1 MLKRLNIYF
10 KEMYPIIPRLA
21 LGYMVFLEI
30 YFIVL
35 LNHGVTEFQ
44 LGIQEVIC
52 GFTVFSF
59 LCWLRIADD
68 FKDYELDCR
77 LFKERPLPSGRV
89 RKKDLAVFVSILI
102 AITLL
107 LNLAFMNNFGFCLF
121 LYTYGSLMAVWFFQK
136 HKIAKSL
143 PLALVT
149 HNPVQMI
156 MNIYII
162 SFTVIKYDIRA
173 FDLTNLMAAFTL
185 YFPALI
191 WEVSRKIRAPKDETE
206 YVTYSKLFGYKK
218 AVAFVFI
225 VTWMDIITNFILV
238 WNLNKL
244 AVLALLINV
253 LWMSWKFLEFSKNP
267 ERYRI
272 VEKVERYTYV
282 QETIM
287 ILTVAAYLLVGRYFG
302 RAANICVL
310 APAVIQL
317 FYGTFEDSRLF
328 RGNE

>member
-10 KEMYPIIPRLA
+10 KEMYPIIPRLL
-21 LGYMVFLEI
+21 LGYLVFAEI

-35 LNHGVTEFQ
+35 FNHGISNFEF
-44 LGIQEVIC
+44 GIQELVC
-52 GFTVFSF
+52 GFTIFSF

-89 RKKDLAVFVSILI
+89 TKKDLKIFVSILI
-102 AITLL
+102 SITIL
-107 LNLAFMNNFGFCLF
+107 LNFLFMNNFLFCVI

-149 HNPVQMI
+149 HNPVQLI

-162 SFTVIKYDIRA
+162 SFVIIKY
-173 FDLTNLMAAFTL
+173 NLEIVNIYNILAIFTL

-206 YVTYSKLFGYKK
+206 YVTYSKLFGYKISIN
-218 AVAFVFI
+218 FVFI
-225 VTWMDIITNFILV
+225 VTWIDIITNFVLV
-238 WNLNKL
+238 WNLNKF
-244 AVLALLINV
+244 AVLALLLNV
-253 LWMSWKFLEFSKNP
+253 LWISWKFIEYKKDP
-267 ERYRI
+267 TKYKI
-272 VEKVERYTYV
+272 VTKVEKYTYI
-282 QETIM
+282 QESLM
-287 ILTVAAYLLVGRYFG
+287 ILT
-302 RAANICVL
+302 I
-310 APAVIQL
+310 IL
-317 FYGTFEDSRLF
+317 FLIF
-328 RGNE
+328 

>member
-1 MLKRLNIYF
+1 MIGWLKRLNVYF
-10 KEMYPIIPRLA
+10 KEMYPIIPRLC
-21 LGYMVFLEI
+21 LGFIIALEI

-35 LNHGVTEFQ
+35 LNQGVTSFS
-44 LGIQEVIC
+44 LGIQEVVL

-77 LFKERPLPSGRV
+77 LFAHRPLPSGRV
-89 RKKDLAVFVSILI
+89 TKKDLRIFATILI
-102 AITLL
+102 TVTLI
-107 LNLAFMNNFGFCLF
+107 LNFIFMNNFLFCLI

-136 HKIAKSL
+136 YKIQKSL
-143 PLALVT
+143 PMALVT

-162 SFTVIKYDIRA
+162 SFTIIKY
-173 FDLTNLMAAFTL
+173 NLEIFTLHNIMALFTL

-218 AVAFVFI
+218 AVNFVFI

-238 WNLNKL
+238 WNLSKIS
-244 AVLALLINV
+244 VLALLINV
-253 LWMSWKFLEFSKNP
+253 LWMSWVFIDYKKDP
-267 ERYRI
+267 ERYKL
-272 VEKVERYTYV
+272 VDKVERYTFI
-282 QETIM
+282 QEGM
-287 ILTVAAYLLVGRYFG
+287 MLLTVAVYLLSIAYNF
-302 RAANICVL
+302 IL
-310 APAVIQL
+310 I
-317 FYGTFEDSRLF
+317 
-328 RGNE
+328 

>member
-1 MLKRLNIYF
+1 MIGWLKRLNVYF
-10 KEMYPIIPRLA
+10 KEMYPIIPRLG
-21 LGYMVFLEI
+21 LGFIVALEI

-35 LNHGVTEFQ
+35 LNQGVTSFS
-44 LGIQEVIC
+44 LGIQEVVL

-77 LFKERPLPSGRV
+77 LFAHRPLPSGRV
-89 RKKDLAVFVSILI
+89 TKKDLRIFATILI
-102 AITLL
+102 TVTLI
-107 LNLAFMNNFGFCLF
+107 LNLIFMNNFLFCLI

-136 HKIAKSL
+136 YKIQKSL
-143 PLALVT
+143 PMALIT

-162 SFTVIKYDIRA
+162 SFTIIKY
-173 FDLTNLMAAFTL
+173 NLEIFTLHNIMALFTL

-218 AVAFVFI
+218 AVNFVFI

-238 WNLNKL
+238 WNLSKIS
-244 AVLALLINV
+244 VLALLINV
-253 LWMSWKFLEFSKNP
+253 LWMSWIFIDYKKDP
-267 ERYRI
+267 ERYKLVDK
-272 VEKVERYTYV
+272 VEKYTFI
-282 QETIM
+282 QEGM
-287 ILTVAAYLLVGRYFG
+287 MLLTVAVYLLSIAYNF
-302 RAANICVL
+302 VL
-310 APAVIQL
+310 I
-317 FYGTFEDSRLF
+317 
-328 RGNE
+328 